1 MSRVEQ
7 FLLGG
12 HHNRAAVHIGLVN
25 NMPDAA
31 MRATELQFA
40 RLLKDA
46 AGALDVRLRLFN
58 LRGIERSEQTRA
70 RMDGFY
76 DDAGFLQAA
85 HVDALIVTGA
95 QPASDDLRDE
105 SYWPELAQLIDWAE
119 IGTVS
124 TMFSCLSAHAA
135 VLHLDGVRRQPMPR
149 KLSGLYQS
157 ARVEDDPL
165 FFGLPLS
172 GQVPH
177 SRRNTV
183 VEEDLTA
190 KGYRILSRL
199 GNGQADIFTREP
211 AGHSRF
217 VFFQGHPEYDAGTLG
232 REYLRDMGRFL
243 RGEQEAAPA
252 IPEHY
257 FDRATENRLAEIR
270 PTGESSLAE
279 VAGIMGAALPL
290 SQWRGNTVR
299 LFANWLTLVAATKSR
314 KLASR
319 AVHTRRRAS

>member
-12 HHNRAAVHIGLVN
+12 HHNRAAVHVGLVN

-46 AGALDVRLRLFN
+46 AGPLDVRLRLFN
-58 LRGIERSEQTRA
+58 LRGIPRSEQTRA

-105 SYWPELAQLIDWAE
+105 PYWPELAHLIDWAE
-119 IGTVS
+119 IGTIS
-124 TMFSCLSAHAA
+124 TVFSCLAAHAA
-135 VLHLDGVRRQPMPR
+135 VLHLDGVNRRALPK

-157 ARVEDDPL
+157 ARVEDDPM

-172 GQVPH
+172 GPVPH

-211 AGHSRF
+211 PGHSRF

-243 RGEQEAAPA
+243 KGEQVAAPA
-252 IPEHY
+252 IPENY
-257 FDRATENRLAEIR
+257 FDRATEDRLDAIL
-270 PTGESSLAE
+270 PAGDLAQYARI
-279 VAGIMGAALPL
+279 VGAALPL
-290 SQWRGNTVR
+290 GQWRGNTVR
-299 LFANWLTLVAATKSR
+299 LFANWLTLVAAAKAR
-314 KLASR
+314 KLSSR